1 MSRLRDMVK
10 YKTRLKGLNQLMKSD
25 EMQEAMVAAG
35 EAVMSQLGEGYETDT
50 KKGKWLIA
58 TKVEAT
64 SKKAISECLKDNTL
78 LKAVQAVGLRM
89 TK

>member
-1 MSRLRDMVK
+1 
-10 YKTRLKGLNQLMKSD
+10 
-25 EMQEAMVAAG
+25 
-35 EAVMSQLGEGYETDT
+35 MSQLGEGYETDT